1 MILKQGY
8 ALKLETA
15 FRIGNEIPVSADRFQ
30 LDYHS
35 AFEEGLSSLC
45 ARGIISTD
53 EFKLWLEEYGIDNM
67 TLGEIIDDALRREML
82 QELYE
87 RIRAI
92 TQKWREDK

>member
-53 EFKLWLEEYGIDNM
+53 EFKL
-67 TLGEIIDDALRREML
+67 
-82 QELYE
+82 
-87 RIRAI
+87 
-92 TQKWREDK
+92 